1 MANETGIGHRR
12 TAGHLGLAECCV
24 WESLLT
30 VWLASQS
37 PTWLWPLPIEGD
49 RPVRLSADCGDFS
62 LESGCLDVSTHWM
75 QGVEQSK
82 LEYQDSSLVWS
93 SILTQYSKIQRKFN
107 YCEVMIIF
115 SERSLKGV
123 IWRKI
128 FQIKLILCLSVAT
141 MKVSGYC
148 NIF

>member
-1 MANETGIGHRR
+1 MWMIIFFIPDTYVA
-12 TAGHLGLAECCV
+12 V
-24 WESLLT
+24 
-30 VWLASQS
+30 V
-37 PTWLWPLPIEGD
+37 
-49 RPVRLSADCGDFS
+49 
-62 LESGCLDVSTHWM
+62 GCLDVSTHWM

-107 YCEVMIIF
+107 GNCKVMTIF
-115 SERSLKGV
+115 SNTVVAAVWKELAKE
-123 IWRKI
+123 WFEEKI
-128 FQIKLILCLSVAT
+128 QIKLILCLSVAT